1 MRWTATGADQVVQWR
16 VSLNGKRVKTLP
28 GTKIALRKRVNKA
41 GTHRWKVVGL
51 DAGGEPVVA
60 ATRKFKVV
68 KAR

>member
-1 MRWTATGADQVVQWR
+1 MQWR
-16 VSLNGKRVKTLP
+16 VSLNGKRIKTLP
-28 GTKIALRKRVNKA
+28 GKKTALRKRVKKA

-51 DAGGEPVVA
+51 DAEGERVVA